1 MLPTD
6 SEFMTL
12 YICYI
17 LLLIYLVRGL
27 IVHKKTFYK
36 VNLAIYIIY
45 FSFMVYIFSDEEN
58 FKYGNSLAILF
69 YGGLFLF
76 AHLIII
82 GITKTAEIL
91 IIKRKKN
98 IKTI

>member
-1 MLPTD
+1 MIPTD

-27 IVHKKTFYK
+27 IVHRKTFFK
-36 VNLAIYIIY
+36 VNLVIYIIY
-45 FSFMVYIFSDEEN
+45 FYFMVYIFSDEEN

-82 GITKTAEIL
+82 GITKTTEIITL
-91 IIKRKKN
+91 KRQ
-98 IKTI
+98 KT

>member
-17 LLLIYLVRGL
+17 LLLLYLVRGF
-27 IVHKKTFYK
+27 IIYKTKFFK
-36 VNLAIYIIY
+36 INLVIYIIY
-45 FSFMVYIFSDEEN
+45 FSFMAYIFSEEEN

-82 GITKTAEIL
+82 GITKTAEIITL
-91 IIKRKKN
+91 KRQ
-98 IKTI
+98 KT

>member
-12 YICYI
+12 YICYS
-17 LLLIYLVRGL
+17 LLLIYLVRGF
-27 IVHKKTFYK
+27 IVNKKKFFK
-36 VNLAIYIIY
+36 VNLLIYIIY

-82 GITKTAEIL
+82 GITKTAEIIML
-91 IIKRKKN
+91 KRQQ
-98 IKTI
+98 T

>member
-1 MLPTD
+1 MIPTD

-12 YICYI
+12 YICYT
-17 LLLIYLVRGL
+17 LLLIYLIRGFM
-27 IVHKKTFYK
+27 IHKKKFFK
-36 VNLAIYIIY
+36 VNLVIYAIY

-58 FKYGNSLAILF
+58 FKYGNSLAVLF

-82 GITKTAEIL
+82 GIIKSVEIIML
-91 IIKRKKN
+91 KRKKA
-98 IKTI
+98 

>member
-6 SEFMTL
+6 SEFITL

-17 LLLIYLVRGL
+17 LLLLYLVRGF
-27 IVHKKTFYK
+27 IIYKTKFFK
-36 VNLAIYIIY
+36 TNLLIYIIY
-45 FSFMVYIFSDEEN
+45 FSFMTYIFSEEDN

-76 AHLIII
+76 VHLIII
-82 GITKTAEIL
+82 GIIKTAEI
-91 IIKRKKN
+91 ITIKRQ
-98 IKTI
+98 KT